1 LPVLVKAT
9 TSTSTATADH
19 TSNLAIRML
28 GTGYD
33 WTFQESSRRIHSCTG
48 RNRQIHQ
55 MDRVKP
61 IASLTSAKAMEFI
74 QDIIFRFGIPN
85 SIITDLGSNF
95 TSLEFFDF
103 CEQKNIQIKYA
114 SVAHPR
120 ANGQVERA
128 NGMILEALRKKV
140 FDKNEKFAGK
150 WIRELPYVVWSLRT
164 QPSRALHG
172 NTPFFMVYGSEAV
185 LPADLKFGAPRLVF
199 EGIAEAKA
207 TRLEDIDILEEER
220 LNAVI
225 QSARY
230 QQTLRRY
237 HDKVV
242 RRRSFS
248 VGDLVLR
255 RILTGEGRH
264 KLSPL

>member
-1 LPVLVKAT
+1 
-9 TSTSTATADH
+9 
-19 TSNLAIRML
+19 
-28 GTGYD
+28 
-33 WTFQESSRRIHSCTG
+33 
-48 RNRQIHQ
+48 
-55 MDRVKP
+55 
-61 IASLTSAKAMEFI
+61 
-74 QDIIFRFGIPN
+74 
-85 SIITDLGSNF
+85 
-95 TSLEFFDF
+95 
-103 CEQKNIQIKYA
+103 
-114 SVAHPR
+114 
-120 ANGQVERA
+120 
-128 NGMILEALRKKV
+128 MILEALRKKV
-140 FDKNEKFAGK
+140 FDKNEKFVGK

-172 NTPFFMVYGSEAV
+172 NTPFFMVYGPEAV

-199 EGIAEAKA
+199 ESIAEAEA
-207 TRLEDIDILEEER
+207 TRLEDIDVLEEER

-230 QQTLRRY
+230 QQTLIRY

-264 KLSPL
+264 KLSPLWEGPFMVAEVTRPGSYRLTQMDDTEIGNSWNIEHLRKFYPLLYFKSYRDDNVLYKKGNVSSIKKASRILSLFIIDLHSYLTRGDHYALLTEQPA